1 MSRLNAYKALA
12 SPSLIALTSK
22 DPILTAFK
30 LSTQMRNLSK
40 MESQFCKEYTV
51 LREQVQGFATSLLD
65 HARSS
70 YELEVMLNYSECD
83 SVWSPGHHQ
92 TLERLKLAIKC
103 KQKSFVAHPNVQQML
118 GSIWYE
124 GVPGFRRHHILLQS
138 LVLARMVI
146 MYPYY
151 CVMYMLAPN
160 TQTGQF
166 IKKPFIK
173 FICHSSSYIFFLF
186 LLAMASQR
194 IEYLIVEILAS
205 LLEDED
211 LYNLVIEWERTERGS
226 LPSYVETSI
235 ILWQVCLLWR
245 DIKVVYKQGLAEYV
259 TDLWNVADWFT
270 NLCFISWI
278 ILRFTSCYLVSQEI
292 AAGQDPY
299 VPREVKQPHLSD
311 HLTAAP
317 N

>member
-1 MSRLNAYKALA
+1 MRATYTPDITPLTLAAHKNNYEILKILIDRGAALPLPHDIKCNCEECRADSKKDSLRFSMSRLNAYKALA

-30 LSTQMRNLSK
+30 LSDQLKNLSK
-40 MESQFCKEYTV
+40 MESQFCKEYTM
-51 LREQVQGFATSLLD
+51 LREQVQSFATSLLD

-70 YELEVMLNYSECD
+70 YELEVMLNYSESD

-124 GVPGFRRHHILLQS
+124 GVPGFRRHHVLVQS

-151 CVMYMLAPN
+151 CIMYMLAPH

-173 FICHSSSYIFFLF
+173 FICHSSSYIFFLA

-194 IEYLIVEILAS
+194 IEYLIVEILAH
-205 LLEDED
+205 LLDDDD
-211 LYNLVIEWERTERGS
+211 L
-226 LPSYVETSI
+226 
-235 ILWQVCLLWR
+235 
-245 DIKVVYKQGLAEYV
+245 
-259 TDLWNVADWFT
+259 
-270 NLCFISWI
+270 
-278 ILRFTSCYLVSQEI
+278 
-292 AAGQDPY
+292 
-299 VPREVKQPHLSD
+299 
-311 HLTAAP
+311 
-317 N
+317 